1 MKASATMCACKCSIS
16 CILSR
21 CVALLHWIARELF
34 ITLKAS
40 PLTHSDASGSIKL
53 ATQDTR
59 ALTELSSQFAVKQL
73 ARSNMVSSM
82 RNVAGAVRV
91 LALLVV
97 LIGASTA
104 PAAYA
109 RGVAVGVPEAN

>member
-1 MKASATMCACKCSIS
+1 
-16 CILSR
+16 
-21 CVALLHWIARELF
+21 
-34 ITLKAS
+34 
-40 PLTHSDASGSIKL
+40 
-53 ATQDTR
+53 
-59 ALTELSSQFAVKQL
+59 
-73 ARSNMVSSM
+73 MVSSM